1 MEWKKNY
8 KMIFAVIVLIIL
20 CAIFLVMG
28 RKLTKVPELTLLGD
42 EYVQIHIGEEYDD
55 PGITA
60 TLGDDDISGKVVTT
74 NEPDTNNIGTY
85 EVTYTV
91 ELFKIEYSITRTV
104 KVTDAESPELTLTGG
119 KEMTIDQ
126 WEDYEEPGYEA
137 VDDSDGTITD
147 RVEISGYVDTTVPG
161 TYKLIYS
168 VTDESGNTTTKK
180 RKVTV
185 DKKDQYTEES
195 TIYLTFDD
203 GPSSTVTEKIL
214 DVLAEYDVKAT
225 FFIINYKDDEK
236 DLTEIVQREID
247 EGHTV
252 GIHSYS
258 HDYATVYASKTDF
271 WNDYNLLADEL
282 YEDTGYDAYVLRF
295 PGGSSNSIS
304 ANYCEGIMSD
314 LVAEMFDED
323 MLFLDW
329 NVDSTDADSDSQTK
343 AEIVEAVT
351 SELTPNRNN
360 FVLMHDTN
368 AKTTTVRA
376 LSEIIEYG
384 LENGYVFKAVE
395 EDTVPVHHTISN

>member
-20 CAIFLVMG
+20 CVIFLVMG

-91 ELFKIEYSITRTV
+91 ERFKIAYSITRTV
-104 KVTDAESPELTLTGG
+104 KVTDAESPELTLVGG

-161 TYKLIYS
+161 TYKLTYS
-168 VTDESGNTTTKK
+168 VTDESGNTTTTK

-258 HDYATVYASKTDF
+258 HDYATVYASKTAF

-295 PGGSSNSIS
+295 PGGSSNTIS
-304 ANYCEGIMSD
+304 ANYCEGLMSE
-314 LVAEMFDED
+314 LVAEMFEQD

-329 NVDSTDADSDSQTK
+329 NVDSTDAESNSQTK

-360 FVLMHDTN
+360 VVLMHDTD
-368 AKTTTVRA
+368 AKKTTVKA

-395 EDTVPVHHTISN
+395 EDTVPVHHTVSN